1 MWKIHK
7 ADRTIIH
14 LAYKSLTDPK
24 TAGVLTDARPLGG
37 VWNYTN
43 R

>member
-24 TAGVLTDARPLGG
+24 TAGATDASMLGG
-37 VWNYTN
+37 VGNYTN